1 MSIVGSSA
9 PFPAVSKQQFGALV
23 PWADAPQQQT
33 QWISVSVP
41 VKVARLGC
49 RPCWGP
55 KGRLFVGAP
64 PPAAAPTDGAWAV
77 GHHGTV
83 WGGVKPRQCSL
94 CLLWAVPMVVAL
106 DGLNTARVHL
116 GSMGR
121 NGDGSSGAAGLCA
134 GRGCR
139 VSLGGGLGVG
149 THSCIPVLEK
159 QQLLPTAPWDGG
171 IASTPMGSRE
181 DRESFGVLCNTLQ
194 FAAPL
199 LSPRLPQ
206 RTPTVHK
213 STVASPPTTHTLSPP
228 APKLWAV

>member
-1 MSIVGSSA
+1 M
-9 PFPAVSKQQFGALV
+9 
-23 PWADAPQQQT
+23 
-33 QWISVSVP
+33 
-41 VKVARLGC
+41 GC

-55 KGRLFVGAP
+55 KGRGKEAVCWGISP
-64 PPAAAPTDGAWAV
+64 SAAPTDGAWAV
-77 GHHGTV
+77 GHHGTEFGV
-83 WGGVKPRQCSL
+83 GVKPRQCSL
-94 CLLWAVPMVVAL
+94 CLLWAVPVVVAL

-121 NGDGSSGAAGLCA
+121 NGDGGSGAAGLCA
-134 GRGCR
+134 GRSWGAVRGYR

-171 IASTPMGSRE
+171 TASTPMGSRE
-181 DRESFGVLCNTLQ
+181 DRESFGVLCNPLQ

-213 STVASPPTTHTLSPP
+213 STVAR
-228 APKLWAV
+228 

>member
-1 MSIVGSSA
+1 MSVVGSSA

-23 PWADAPQQQT
+23 LGLMLLSSKPNGFQCQ
-33 QWISVSVP
+33 SLS
-41 VKVARLGC
+41 RLQG
-49 RPCWGP
+49 WGAGHAGDP
-55 KGRLFVGAP
+55 KEGGRRLFAGASP
-64 PPAAAPTDGAWAV
+64 PVAAPTDGAWAV
-77 GHHGTV
+77 GHHGTEFGV
-83 WGGVKPRQCSL
+83 GVKPRQCSL
-94 CLLWAVPMVVAL
+94 CLLWAVPVVVAL

-121 NGDGSSGAAGLCA
+121 NGDGGSGAAGLCA

-171 IASTPMGSRE
+171 TASTPMGSRE

-199 LSPRLPQ
+199 LSP
-206 RTPTVHK
+206 TVHK
-213 STVASPPTTHTLSPP
+213 STVAR
-228 APKLWAV
+228 